1 MNKLTIFVGDINCHL
16 STVAKS
22 HDASAWLLDHTNYKT
37 INKSKLKNSTTVYTS
52 LGDLPSDLEIVYDV
66 LSSADVIFY
75 CPPQQWS
82 DQKSVDIVDPG
93 SSIQGLTEILLALMP
108 SSVQV
113 NNFVATYKDPN
124 PVVDTRKTKSKQ
136 MWVAGCSI
144 SHGVGV
150 EADKKYGSLIA
161 KHLNLPCSFLTRPG
175 SAIDWAA
182 DQILR
187 SDINKNDLV
196 IWGVTSPERL
206 TYIHNNQLLEG
217 LTINSYDAR
226 PEYKK
231 IISPENLYSQQNIY
245 KHFYALHQ
253 VINFCNKAGAK
264 LFLVGIL
271 SGSNC
276 FLTFLKSQKNY
287 IHIPYKCTFDKSNIL
302 MSFIDTGTDNSHPG
316 PRQHSQY
323 KDIILQHI
331 S

>member
-1 MNKLTIFVGDINCHL
+1 MNKLTIFVGDIDYNL
-16 STVAKS
+16 SIVAKN
-22 HDASAWLLDHTNYKT
+22 HDASAWLLDRTNHKT
-37 INKSKLKNSTTVYTS
+37 IAESKLRNSTTVYTS
-52 LGDLPSDLEIVYDV
+52 LGDLPSDLKIVYDI

-75 CPPQQWS
+75 CPPTQWS

-93 SSIQGLTEILLALMP
+93 SSIQGLTEILLALLP
-108 SSVQV
+108 SSVQI
-113 NNFVATYKDPN
+113 NNFVATYKDPA
-124 PVVDTRKTKSKQ
+124 PIVDTRKTQSKQ
-136 MWVAGCSI
+136 IWVAGCSI

-150 EADKKYGSLIA
+150 EADEKYGSLIS
-161 KHLNLPCSFLTRPG
+161 KQLNLPCSFLTRIG
-175 SAIDWAA
+175 SSIEWAA

-187 SDINKNDLV
+187 SDIKKNDLV

-217 LTINSYDAR
+217 LTIKSYDTR

-231 IISPENLYSQQNIY
+231 IVPPENLYSHQTIY
-245 KHFYALHQ
+245 KHLYALHQ
-253 VINFCNKAGAK
+253 VINFCRKARAK

-271 SGSNC
+271 SGSNS
-276 FLTFLKSQKNY
+276 FLPFLKSQKNY
-287 IHIPYKCTFDKSNIL
+287 IHIPYKYTFDKSSMLI
-302 MSFIDTGTDNSHPG
+302 SFIDTGTDNDHPG